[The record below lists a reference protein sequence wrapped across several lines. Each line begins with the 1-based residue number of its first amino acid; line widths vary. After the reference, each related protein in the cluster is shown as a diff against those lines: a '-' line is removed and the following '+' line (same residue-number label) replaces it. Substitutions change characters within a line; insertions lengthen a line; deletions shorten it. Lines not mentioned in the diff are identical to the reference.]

1 MVEIKEVLRRWLTG
15 GKKAEIAKAV
25 GVDRKTVRRYIHVG
39 ELHGLKSGQV
49 PDEVL
54 TEETLVRIGE
64 ALRPVVKREHGGAY
78 ELCVREREFIGK
90 KLADKVRLSKVQK
103 LLVRKGVR
111 VPYST
116 LRRFAADEFDFG
128 KPASSVPVADGE
140 PGEMVQVDTG
150 WMTLLEPNESG
161 KRRRFRAWIFTPVL
175 SRYRFVWPCFPET
188 TESAIEACEEAWR
201 FYGGVFRVV
210 IPDNTKAIVA
220 KADPLG
226 AKIVVAMLEYAQ
238 ARGFVIDPTRRRR
251 PKDKARVERAVR
263 DVRDDCYGGESLRD
277 IDGARVRALVWST
290 DEYGMRR
297 HTTTQRMPREHFESV
312 EKSCLLPVPDR
323 PYDVPQW
330 VEPKVGPDQ
339 IAQVMK
345 AIYSLPRYLR
355 GQRLDARADRDLVK
369 FYFRGKLVK
378 THTRQPPGGKAI
390 DPADYPEEE
399 FRCAQRD
406 TAFMV
411 RKAAEH
417 GVSVASFAR
426 ALVDTLPPWTRIR
439 CIYALLGLVRRYGAA
454 RVDEACAMAL
464 AADMTD
470 IHRLERMLKLA
481 TPAPKVES
489 PSSPALARVI
499 PLGRYLRP
507 TAEYALPCVREAIT
521 DGEEDEE

>member
-1 MVEIKEVLRRWLTG
+1 MVEIKEVLRRWLAG
-15 GKKAEIAKAV
+15 GKKAEIATSV
-25 GVDRKTVRRYIHVG
+25 GVDRKTVRRYIRVG
-39 ELHGLKSGQV
+39 EGHGLKPGQV

-54 TEETLVRIGE
+54 TDEKLARIVE
-64 ALRPVVKREHGGAY
+64 ALRPVVKREHGDAY
-78 ELCVREREFIGK
+78 EVCVGERDFIGK
-90 KLADKVRLSKVQK
+90 KLADKVRLSKVRK
-103 LLVRKGVR
+103 LLGRKGVH

-128 KPASSVPVADGE
+128 KPAASVPVADGE
-140 PGEMVQVDTG
+140 PGEMVQLDTG
-150 WMTLLEPNESG
+150 WMTLLEPDESG

-175 SRYRFVWPCFPET
+175 SRYRFVWPCFRET
-188 TESAIEACEEAWR
+188 TEGAIEACEEAWT
-201 FYGGVFRVV
+201 FYGGVFRVL

-238 ARGFVIDPTRRRR
+238 ARGFVIDPTRVRR
-251 PKDKARVERAVR
+251 PKDKPRVERAVR
-263 DVRDDCYGGESLRD
+263 DVRDDCFGGENLRD
-277 IDGARVRALVWST
+277 LDGARARALVWSA

-312 EKSCLLPVPDR
+312 EKPCLLPAPDR
-323 PYDVPQW
+323 PYDVPKW
-330 VEPKVGPDQ
+330 CEPKVGPDQ

-417 GVSVASFAR
+417 GKSVEGFAR
-426 ALVDTLPPWTRIR
+426 ALIETLPPWTRIR
-439 CIYALLGLVRRYGAA
+439 CIYALLGLVRRYGPA

-464 AADMTD
+464 AAEMTD

-481 TPAPKVES
+481 TPASKADQS
-489 PSSPALARVI
+489 PISAAARVI

-507 TAEYALPCVREAIT
+507 PAEYALPCVWEAIT
-521 DGEEDEE
+521 DQEEEDE